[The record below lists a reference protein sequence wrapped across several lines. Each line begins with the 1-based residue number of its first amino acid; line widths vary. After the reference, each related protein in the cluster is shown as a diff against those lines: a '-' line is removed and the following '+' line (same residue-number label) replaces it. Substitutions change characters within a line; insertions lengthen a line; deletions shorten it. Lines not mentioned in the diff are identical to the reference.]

1 MKLFSFFTPIKS
13 APVARKRLH
22 ILLDAD
28 RSLSKQSDLVAILR
42 EEIFSRI
49 GRHVTFDPSTVRVRE
64 VNGAAVCTLVIDV
77 EMPERFQ
84 STAMAAIS
92 SANGRP
98 VVTPCK
104 QNSATWPTADSF
116 RGPSPH
122 SARGAIRA
130 AEQGASFDRKLI
142 LPSRASGLGS
152 V

>member
-1 MKLFSFFTPIKS
+1 MRWFSFFTPIKS

-28 RSLSKQSDLVAILR
+28 RSLHKQSDLVALLR

-92 SANGRP
+92 PARGRP
-98 VVTPCK
+98 VTAHSK
-104 QNSATWPTADSF
+104 QNSAAWAIAETY

-122 SARGAIRA
+122 SSRGAIRA
-130 AEQGASFDRKLI
+130 AEHGALDRKLT
-142 LPSRASGLGS
+142 LPSRASGLAS

>member
-28 RSLSKQSDLVAILR
+28 RSLNKQSGLVAILR

-49 GRHVTFDPSTVRVRE
+49 GPHVTFDPSTVRVRE

-77 EMPERFQ
+77 EMPERFR
-84 STAMAAIS
+84 SIAMAAIT
-92 SANGRP
+92 SAAGRP
-98 VVTPCK
+98 VTTHSK
-104 QNSATWPTADSF
+104 QNCAAWPTADSF
-116 RGPSPH
+116 RGLPPY
-122 SARGAIRA
+122 SARGALRA
-130 AEQGASFDRKLI
+130 AEQGASFDRRLT
-142 LPSRASGLGS
+142 LSSRAS

>member
-1 MKLFSFFTPIKS
+1 MRLFSFFTPIKS

-28 RSLSKQSDLVAILR
+28 RSLNKQSDLVAILR

-92 SANGRP
+92 SASGRP
-98 VVTPCK
+98 VATHSK
-104 QNSATWPTADSF
+104 QNSAAWQTAHNF
-116 RGPSPH
+116 REPSPH

-130 AEQGASFDRKLI
+130 AEKGRVLA
-142 LPSRASGLGS
+142 GS
-152 V
+152 

>member
-1 MKLFSFFTPIKS
+1 MRLFSFLTPIKS

-28 RSLSKQSDLVAILR
+28 RSLNKQSDLVAILR
-42 EEIFSRI
+42 EEISRI

-84 STAMAAIS
+84 STAVAVIR
-92 SANGRP
+92 SAGGRP
-98 VVTPCK
+98 VPAHAK
-104 QNSATWPTADSF
+104 QNSAAWPSADSF
-116 RGPSPH
+116 RGPSPQ
-122 SARGAIRA
+122 RGAVRA
-130 AEQGASFDRKLI
+130 AEQAASFERNLI
-142 LPSRASGLGS
+142 VPSRVSGLAS